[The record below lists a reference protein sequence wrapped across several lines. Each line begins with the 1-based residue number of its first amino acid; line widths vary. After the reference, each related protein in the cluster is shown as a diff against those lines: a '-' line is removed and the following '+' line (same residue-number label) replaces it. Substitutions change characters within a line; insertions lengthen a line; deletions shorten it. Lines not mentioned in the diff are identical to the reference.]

1 MIKEGGK
8 NLVGWKETTPDFKQF
23 SEKGETLEGQLLGYT
38 IIQIKGVN
46 VKRWQIRRLS
56 DGIAQGFLGGI
67 SLDAMLEAV
76 PVGTTIKLE
85 YLGKVSVGSGMSVK
99 KFRLYEQTAEDT
111 EPEPEKTG
119 TRKPKK

>member
-1 MIKEGGK
+1 M
-8 NLVGWKETTPDFKQF
+8 GWKETTPDFKQF

-99 KFRLYEQTAEDT
+99 KFRLYEQTEGEEST
-111 EPEPEKTG
+111 PSES
-119 TRKPKK
+119 KPKSKSRK